1 MSQDAVLGYTQSSL
15 GSLCH
20 SKVRGNWTGAPGSP
34 TRPGLPWERTWDEN
48 DGASAPTIAF
58 AEFRKS
64 IFGSKSIQ
72 PDSFQSGNGSS

>member
-20 SKVRGNWTGAPGSP
+20 SKVGGNWTGAPGSP
-34 TRPGLPWERTWDEN
+34 KRTWDEN